1 VGIGRGRGGA
11 KDPWV
16 TAGSGS
22 VQYIRD
28 SAKREERED
37 GVEKITA
44 EAFVP
49 FIKQR
54 RRERLFARQT
64 VGIHNNLLGERYT
77 KDNEILKHFNG

>member
-1 VGIGRGRGGA
+1 MPKTNKNADA
-11 KDPWV
+11 KDYQIIK
-16 TAGSGS
+16 TARGECGSGR

-28 SAKREERED
+28 GAKREERED

-64 VGIHNNLLGERYT
+64 VGIHIT
-77 KDNEILKHFNG
+77 IF

>member
-1 VGIGRGRGGA
+1 MPKTNKNADA
-11 KDPWV
+11 KDYQIIKTGCGRSV
-16 TAGSGS
+16 SGRKKCGLSS

-28 SAKREERED
+28 GTKREERED

-49 FIKQR
+49 FVEQR

-64 VGIHNNLLGERYT
+64 VGIHNNLFR
-77 KDNEILKHFNG
+77 

>member
-1 VGIGRGRGGA
+1 
-11 KDPWV
+11 
-16 TAGSGS
+16 

-28 SAKREERED
+28 GAKREERED

-54 RRERLFARQT
+54 RRERLFTRQT